1 MPKRE
6 YADPIVKV
14 LCAAIPAI
22 GTHWA
27 IDNQLIAIVVS
38 VLEAS
43 VVLLGFRFVSKIT
56 VPQAFALGYF
66 SSFLEPSAYAL
77 GHGGRAHYKTRDG
90 HHEVPLKAARVHVA
104 LPDDL
109 DVEEGQASPRGLF
122 AVLKR
127 IQSKCIPGEL
137 FVGEGE
143 KSFGV
148 YLDLADPKQPLI
160 VDVPN
165 NLRALR
171 EFVLRET
178 ADVRASRRKSQAS
191 AALSEYAAMLEQC
204 RTRERDRLAG
214 RVEIVREDELK

>member
-1 MPKRE
+1 
-6 YADPIVKV
+6 
-14 LCAAIPAI
+14 
-22 GTHWA
+22 
-27 IDNQLIAIVVS
+27 
-38 VLEAS
+38 
-43 VVLLGFRFVSKIT
+43 
-56 VPQAFALGYF
+56 
-66 SSFLEPSAYAL
+66 
-77 GHGGRAHYKTRDG
+77 
-90 HHEVPLKAARVHVA
+90 
-104 LPDDL
+104 L
-109 DVEEGQASPRGLF
+109 DVEEGPSSPHGLF

-127 IQSKCIPGEL
+127 IQSQCIPGEL

-171 EFVLRET
+171 EFVLREA